1 MNFGRH
7 GMILVLALAVLL
19 IMWALERR
27 NKSAHSQISLDDLLI
42 GDDGK
47 MSKAATVMFGS
58 FALTTWVV
66 VYLTIN
72 DKLTDIIFGAYLTAW
87 VFPVVANILKGP
99 QVLPD
104 PPAMTT
110 TATVVTT
117 TVEK

>member
-27 NKSAHSQISLDDLLI
+27 NKNAHSNISLDDLLI

-47 MSKAATVMFGS
+47 MSKAAAVMFGS

-72 DKLTDIIFGAYLTAW
+72 DKLTDLIFGAYLAAW
-87 VFPVVANILKGP
+87 VAPSVTKLIKGN
-99 QVLPD
+99 
-104 PPAMTT
+104 PPG
-110 TATVVTT
+110 
-117 TVEK
+117 

>member
-1 MNFGRH
+1 
-7 GMILVLALAVLL
+7 MILVLALAVLM

-27 NKSAHSQISLDDLLI
+27 NKSAASRISLDDLLI

-47 MSKAATVMFGS
+47 MSKASAVMFGS

-72 DKLTDIIFGAYLTAW
+72 DKLTEFIFGAYVAAW
-87 VFPVVANILKGP
+87 VAPAVTNILKGP
-99 QVLPD
+99 QVQQPQ
-104 PPAMTT
+104 PGTT
-110 TATVVTT
+110 TIVATTQT